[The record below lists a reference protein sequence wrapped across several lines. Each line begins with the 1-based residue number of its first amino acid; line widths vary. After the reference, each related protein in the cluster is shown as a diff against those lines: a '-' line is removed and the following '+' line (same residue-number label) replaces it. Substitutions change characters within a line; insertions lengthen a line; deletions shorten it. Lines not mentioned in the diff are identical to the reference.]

1 MAYSTFMKSKYNTHK
16 FCVHNSSGK
25 NVLPGNYIS
34 KQTQKIKFLFKWKT
48 KKALCKPFRPK
59 IHEQFL
65 VPDSIFY
72 YIYKIKSISTREQP
86 CILDLKYKVFL
97 KIFPEKVT
105 EDFHVLREQNSN
117 NRRFR

>member
-1 MAYSTFMKSKYNTHK
+1 MAYNTFMKSKYNTHM
-16 FCVHNSSGK
+16 FCVHNSYSK
-25 NVLPGNYIS
+25 NNVARELHLQTDTKNYV
-34 KQTQKIKFLFKWKT
+34 FEWKT

-86 CILDLKYKVFL
+86 CILDLKYKV
-97 KIFPEKVT
+97 
-105 EDFHVLREQNSN
+105 
-117 NRRFR
+117 